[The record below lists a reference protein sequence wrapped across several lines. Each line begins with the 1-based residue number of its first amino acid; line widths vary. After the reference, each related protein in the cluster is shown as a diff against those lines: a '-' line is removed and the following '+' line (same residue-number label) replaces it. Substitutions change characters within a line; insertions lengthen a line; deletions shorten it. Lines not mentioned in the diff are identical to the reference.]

1 MFLSRGRRKRAK
13 EAKPH
18 SSVSPLAPAP
28 RAHLAHATFQQL
40 PSHLRRLP
48 RRENHARVGNRD
60 PQNGHELFEV
70 CVVDGEGRRVRD
82 VRPLRVPHPRNADR
96 MRPGVVLPLE
106 VRGVLDHG
114 QDLVAVVC
122 ESEQN
127 ADALEIARR
136 RGGKW

>member
-1 MFLSRGRRKRAK
+1 
-13 EAKPH
+13 
-18 SSVSPLAPAP
+18 
-28 RAHLAHATFQQL
+28 
-40 PSHLRRLP
+40 
-48 RRENHARVGNRD
+48 
-60 PQNGHELFEV
+60 
-70 CVVDGEGRRVRD
+70 
-82 VRPLRVPHPRNADR
+82 

-114 QDLVAVVC
+114 QDLVAVVG